1 MALVYWVSIKW
12 IGAICMLAQKKQST
26 AYIQVIYT
34 LIMCS
39 LCHQGSVG
47 RSWHPINSTMAHQ
60 GHINVS
66 VMVGFSDSC
75 RSSRQG
81 QRLKST
87 INLLE
92 LVPLNTQPNKPATQL
107 GHHVFTSVFS
117 CYLFLRSEILTHPA
131 HSTWTC
137 ACMPLVWQWV
147 IQVRWFVRISSLAL
161 LGKSPSKHKTFVYHL
176 YNDGP
181 T

>member
-1 MALVYWVSIKW
+1 MSTEKRVTFCCRPTVLGWKILLDNLSRYLVIKDGTGVLGINKMNRSNLHVS
-12 IGAICMLAQKKQST
+12 AKKQSL

-131 HSTWTC
+131 RST
-137 ACMPLVWQWV
+137 
-147 IQVRWFVRISSLAL
+147 
-161 LGKSPSKHKTFVYHL
+161 
-176 YNDGP
+176 
-181 T
+181 